1 MKKAKNQTVYS
12 KDWTPKT
19 IIGIKKRKIGSIR
32 YTLMN
37 VASMTK
43 KSMIA
48 MVLILGLASQ
58 VMSQKLV
65 LSESYS
71 TSSYSKFPPVKFEH
85 KRSFNSKIE
94 AINAHLETLEFLGID
109 TSNTFVDEALDTP
122 IFSNFLLYSDKKT
135 CIITY
140 VTLNDEGGYDSCFL
154 ESKNISFDLFESD
167 GFILSNSKR

>member
-1 MKKAKNQTVYS
+1 MKTAKNQTVNS
-12 KDWTPKT
+12 KAWASKMF
-19 IIGIKKRKIGSIR
+19 IGIKKRKISGIR
-32 YTLMN
+32 HFLLD
-37 VASMTK
+37 VASITK

-48 MVLILGLASQ
+48 MVLTLVLASQ
-58 VMSQKLV
+58 AMSQKLV

-71 TSSYSKFPPVKFEH
+71 TSNYSKFPPVKFEH

-109 TSNTFVDEALDTP
+109 TSNTFIDEALDTP

-154 ESKNISFDLFESD
+154 ESKNIEFDLFESD
-167 GFILSNSKR
+167 GLILTNSKR

>member
-1 MKKAKNQTVYS
+1 MITVKNQTVYS
-12 KDWTPKT
+12 KAWTPKT
-19 IIGIKKRKIGSIR
+19 LIGIKKRKIGCIR
-32 YTLMN
+32 NTLIN
-37 VASMTK
+37 VASITK
-43 KSMIA
+43 KSLIA
-48 MVLILGLASQ
+48 TVLTLVLASQ

-71 TSSYSKFPPVKFEH
+71 TSSNSKFPPVKFEH
-85 KRSFNSKIE
+85 KCSFNSKIE
-94 AINAHLETLEFLGID
+94 AINAHLVTLDFLGID
-109 TSNTFVDEALDTP
+109 TANTFVDEALDTP